1 MTNPENSTLKKGKI
15 LAVDDEPIVLQL
27 LAAQLNR
34 LSYQVS
40 TADSAAGALKI
51 LQRETFDIMIT
62 DVLMPDMNGLA
73 LMRQAFTIQPDLQ
86 CLVVSGQGEIVT
98 AVEAMKTGAINFIPK
113 PVSLMELDA
122 SLEKGME
129 KIRLLRKLQEN
140 QLALQ
145 KAAEKLSAE
154 TTKNKMI
161 LEAAGEGI
169 LGLDHRGNLTFINPA
184 ALAMLHKTHDE
195 VMGKPVTDFV
205 TCSQAA
211 QVKKAAAPSA
221 LFPFTPGEPDH
232 LKAERALILE
242 GGTEFIV
249 EYVATEIRNGEERS
263 GMVIVFNDIT
273 RRKQVE
279 QELHDYREHLEKIVA
294 SRTSE
299 LAETNRQLQ
308 LDIRARKKAEEEA
321 ESRRQQLIEADKLVS
336 LGILVA
342 GVAHEINNPN
352 NFITMNTPI
361 LKRAWDDLLPIIEEN
376 YALHGDFP
384 VAGIPYSEMRSHI
397 PELFSGIL
405 DGSERIRKIVLNLRD
420 YARQGVS
427 DMSQFFDLNQVV
439 NAALVLLANPLK
451 KSTNHL
457 QVQYGQQLPQVKG
470 NFQRAEQV
478 VINLIQNACQS
489 IASPDKRISIATR
502 HDREKNRVIVEV
514 NDEGCGIPRK
524 NLKLIQDPFYTT
536 KRDKGGSGLGLSI
549 SAGIMEEHGGRLE
562 FTSDTEKGTVV
573 KAIFPAAG
581 RP

>member
-249 EYVATEIRNGEERS
+249 EYVATEIRNGEEKS

>member
-562 FTSDTEKGTVV
+562 FTSDTEEGTVV